1 MKLSL
6 NELTPSSGISEISA
20 ESGLLQVTAIYST
33 GQMSRFKIHICGT
46 FLVVQWLR
54 LHAPN
59 AGGQGLILDQ
69 GTKSHMLQLRS
80 SRAIIE
86 RVEFTCSYVTTKTWC
101 SQINKE
107 NTCLNRSRPS
117 MKVKIKDS

>member
-33 GQMSRFKIHICGT
+33 GQMSCFKIHICGT
-46 FLVVQWLR
+46 SLVVQWLR
-54 LHAPN
+54 LHAPS

-69 GTKSHMLQLRS
+69 GTKSHILQLGS
-80 SRAIIE
+80 KA
-86 RVEFTCSYVTTKTWC
+86 VKKK
-101 SQINKE
+101 INK
-107 NTCLNRSRPS
+107 
-117 MKVKIKDS
+117 KKIYIHTHTQLY

>member
-69 GTKSHMLQLRS
+69 GTKSNMLQLGS
-80 SRAIIE
+80 KS
-86 RVEFTCSYVTTKTWC
+86 VK
-101 SQINKE
+101 
-107 NTCLNRSRPS
+107 
-117 MKVKIKDS
+117 KIKIKKIYIYTHTVVLISELS